1 MLLFKAYF
9 IGFSVPYSQEKT
21 EELTRQITPL
31 LGEQLNWRW
40 EDRFSVMLS
49 EFSRDKKDKT
59 LVALRQEFQHEW
71 DRKTIKKAPPQIKEH
86 LGELIKLSKDQL
98 ILARPATDST
108 PAIIALWWPWGHGGT
123 YSLRLALLDTPYKY
137 QENSASGSGLIN
149 RFKRMFA

>member
-1 MLLFKAYF
+1 M
-9 IGFSVPYSQEKT
+9 PYSQEKT

-31 LGEQLNWRW
+31 LGDQLNWRW

-49 EFSRDKKDKT
+49 EFSRDKKEKT

-71 DRKTIKKAPPQIKEH
+71 DRKTIKKAPPQIREH

-108 PAIIALWWPWGHGGT
+108 PAIIALWWPWGHGST
-123 YSLRLALLDTPYKY
+123 FSLRLALLDTPYEY
-137 QENSASGSGLIN
+137 SETAANESGFFN
-149 RFKRMFA
+149 RLKRIFS